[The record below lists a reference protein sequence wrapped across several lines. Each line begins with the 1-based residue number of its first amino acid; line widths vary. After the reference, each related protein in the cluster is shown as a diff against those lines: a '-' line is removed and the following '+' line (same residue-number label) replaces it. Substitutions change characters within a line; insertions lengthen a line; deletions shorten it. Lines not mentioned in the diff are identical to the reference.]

1 MADKLPFFASEWEAC
16 DPEGFAARADRPETV
31 LETISRVR
39 LADVQAAAAVM
50 PLEELKAKVEAEA
63 GPAIDFY
70 ERLSRVD
77 GMAVLAEIKRASPSK
92 AWIDPDCIAAEQG
105 ERYAKAGAAAISVR
119 RCRLGRPAHL
129 YATGPEWLCW
139 RRCCASRIGSKAR
152 SMTSR
157 PCGRRSRAWVQNALH
172 CCARTFYSTSTSSGK
187 RDSTAQIPF
196 C

>member
-16 DPEGFAARADRPETV
+16 DPEGFAARAEKPETV

-39 LADVQAAAAVM
+39 LADVASASAVL

-92 AWIDPDCIAAEQG
+92 AWIDPDCVAPEQG

-119 RCRLGRPAHL
+119 PGVSGVPRYPRPRRRRLILPAADAGAVR
-129 YATGPEWLCW
+129 ATLVQGL
-139 RRCCASRIGSKAR
+139 AR
-152 SMTSR
+152 
-157 PCGRRSRAWVQNALH
+157 
-172 CCARTFYSTSTSSGK
+172 
-187 RDSTAQIPF
+187 
-196 C
+196 

>member
-77 GMAVLAEIKRASPSK
+77 GRAGGDQTRLAVQSMDRSGLHRGGARRALRQGWRGRHLGETLSP
-92 AWIDPDCIAAEQG
+92 
-105 ERYAKAGAAAISVR
+105 
-119 RCRLGRPAHL
+119 RP
-129 YATGPEWLCW
+129 P
-139 RRCCASRIGSKAR
+139 
-152 SMTSR
+152 R
-157 PCGRRSRAWVQNALH
+157 PSL
-172 CCARTFYSTSTSSGK
+172 
-187 RDSTAQIPF
+187 RDWS
-196 C
+196 